1 MEMKDL
7 REWRLGKRRM
17 DGAMIGRARGWRR
30 RGEPERGGTR
40 RWDWVEDSRNVI
52 CLCFNRQIK
61 IQRVRKAGDVAK
73 LGAREPGAR
82 LRDGGTSGQ
91 GGCVGWQGCL
101 AAIWID
107 HVIKGQLRPTRDPLQ
122 LVPRPNVQPM
132 VLRWSVAVAS

>member
-7 REWRLGKRRM
+7 REWRLGKRRMESSLQWLIFGRRM

-40 RWDWVEDSRNVI
+40 RALRSDWVEDSRNVI

-82 LRDGGTSGQ
+82 F
-91 GGCVGWQGCL
+91 V
-101 AAIWID
+101 
-107 HVIKGQLRPTRDPLQ
+107 
-122 LVPRPNVQPM
+122 
-132 VLRWSVAVAS
+132 